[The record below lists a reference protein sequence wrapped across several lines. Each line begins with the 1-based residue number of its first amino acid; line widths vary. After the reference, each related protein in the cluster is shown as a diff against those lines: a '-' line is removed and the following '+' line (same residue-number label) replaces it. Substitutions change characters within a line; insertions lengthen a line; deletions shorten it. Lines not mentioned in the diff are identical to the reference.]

1 MDRKKE
7 LYIYPIEVVA
17 GVLIAL
23 AMVGAGLIRSL
34 TLFRDWSR
42 YKRIREI

>member
-1 MDRKKE
+1 MNRRKE
-7 LYIYPIEVVA
+7 LYIYPLEVVA
-17 GVLIAL
+17 GALIFL

-34 TLFRDWSR
+34 TLLRDWSR